1 MKHPREWTDTERERF
16 RQRHEAM
23 CKELQIEKT
32 KQNEKYTPVIKNIDG
47 KALHFLSK
55 VLLHKMTNAAE
66 RIVEKYKDIHWL
78 NEEPMKLLICPAR
91 EYCNQSEICE
101 HAKEHTEKEQCT
113 KNHCAY
119 KAIRKVR
126 CIEAKG

>member
-66 RIVEKYKDIHWL
+66 RIVEKYRNVRWL
-78 NEEPMKLLICPAR
+78 DDEQVKMVVCNKAKQCKSILVCTAR
-91 EYCNQSEICE
+91 EPSSYKFTIGERFQSPDCVKG
-101 HAKEHTEKEQCT
+101 AK
-113 KNHCAY
+113 
-119 KAIRKVR
+119 
-126 CIEAKG
+126 CIEVKG

>member
-1 MKHPREWTDTERERF
+1 MKHPSEWTDTERERF

-66 RIVEKYKDIHWL
+66 RIVEKYRNVKWLDEEQVKMVVCDHKDD
-78 NEEPMKLLICPAR
+78 CFT
-91 EYCNQSEICE
+91 SSSCE
-101 HAKEHTEKEQCT
+101 FGKPHKPKSKRYQKQNMCIG
-113 KNHCAY
+113 K
-119 KAIRKVR
+119 K
-126 CIEAKG
+126 CIEVNG